1 MISILPIAFAFKKL
15 ALYILNKYRD
25 DRIRTCD
32 PLLPKQVRYQA
43 APHPENKMTLFMLPK
58 ECPCVYSFS
67 IKSGQPDEKTAGK
80 NLPGT

>member
-1 MISILPIAFAFKKL
+1 
-15 ALYILNKYRD
+15 
-25 DRIRTCD
+25 
-32 PLLPKQVRYQA
+32 
-43 APHPENKMTLFMLPK
+43 MTLFMLPK